1 MKGPLEVQSLQQPS
15 RAQVGVTTMKEG
27 RKDAAKVIWLLA
39 PRPAL
44 SCPLTGPPRAMLRVP
59 SLQGRLFSGQ
69 SEGML
74 IRCSD
79 AGEAGLGPAFQ
90 DPQRG
95 PRQPGLLPWHR
106 PPPGLCP
113 ALLLPRRPSSL
124 LPSGVCS
131 PSGPPGETS
140 SPLCNGSSWACHAC
154 ISSFLGSS
162 GVASQPQTWTGY
174 PRSWSAHTPIT
185 GGIL

>member
-1 MKGPLEVQSLQQPS
+1 
-15 RAQVGVTTMKEG
+15 MKEG
-27 RKDAAKVIWLLA
+27 RKDVAKVIWLLA

-59 SLQGRLFSGQ
+59 QPPGQAVFRAERGDADTLLRCWGSLPWTG
-69 SEGML
+69 
-74 IRCSD
+74 IP
-79 AGEAGLGPAFQ
+79 GPT
-90 DPQRG
+90 RG
-95 PRQPGLLPWHR
+95 PRQPGLLPWRR
-106 PPPGLCP
+106 PPLGLCP
-113 ALLLPRRPSSL
+113 ALLPPRRPSSL

-154 ISSFLGSS
+154 ISSSLGSS
-162 GVASQPQTWTGY
+162 GVASQPQTRNGS

-185 GGIL
+185 GGVL